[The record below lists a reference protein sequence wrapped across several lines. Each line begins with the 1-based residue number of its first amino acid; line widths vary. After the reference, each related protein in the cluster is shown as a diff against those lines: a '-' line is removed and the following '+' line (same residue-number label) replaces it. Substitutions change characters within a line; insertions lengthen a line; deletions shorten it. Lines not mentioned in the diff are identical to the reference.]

1 MQLSLVKE
9 ASLWFANTVFK
20 TTTKWQFSL
29 FCFWIQMIPI
39 LQVYWL
45 NQKKGIQI
53 YWKVEDDDLFRETL
67 LLIFIWVQG

>member
-1 MQLSLVKE
+1 
-9 ASLWFANTVFK
+9 
-20 TTTKWQFSL
+20 
-29 FCFWIQMIPI
+29 MIPI

-45 NQKKGIQI
+45 NQKKGIKI